1 MLVKIERFINRRIY
15 MILDI
20 SISGGR
26 MILDMQGKPIE
37 ELDDLDLSDVQ
48 LTGLESIARERP
60 KIIEAV
66 LPDYDVAAR
75 RNVIAYLAALAIGSS
90 HVYADSPNP
99 LFKQMRSL
107 LNRVSSDDLSR
118 RTFLTGGLAGI
129 LAACSPFSQ
138 TLITRHNDGYDS
150 PKSLHRPTG
159 PHITE
164 QDYPPMNSTI
174 LQDIPGDWNQVVKEG
189 SPGNMDIAA
198 KRDGSTKAVPAA
210 IGDVSAA
217 GYNSP
222 IGWYVIMRHGL
233 GFATQY
239 SHMKKVSGRIIKE
252 GIVQRGTILTPEDE
266 IGEAGNTG
274 TLAKG
279 WHHLAFSLKV
289 PPYAEPNNQ
298 YTTRNERTGQAAT
311 AHSADPARFAEYCV
325 AGKNVDGKRVKICNY
340 SVNYRQGKEY
350 DTATWEKD
358 KEFRRFLGGL
368 RQELSMPVAEFRG
381 LMQSVLYY
389 YHILLIEGK
398 LKKRFDGKLSAS
410 RADSYLEKLREF
422 KEFRGPILTAPIKN
436 PYKPELYRG

>member
-90 HVYADSPNP
+90 NVYADSPNP

-107 LNRVSSDDLSR
+107 LNRVSSDDLRR
-118 RTFLTGGLAGI
+118 RTL
-129 LAACSPFSQ
+129 
-138 TLITRHNDGYDS
+138 
-150 PKSLHRPTG
+150 
-159 PHITE
+159 
-164 QDYPPMNSTI
+164 
-174 LQDIPGDWNQVVKEG
+174 
-189 SPGNMDIAA
+189 
-198 KRDGSTKAVPAA
+198 
-210 IGDVSAA
+210 
-217 GYNSP
+217 
-222 IGWYVIMRHGL
+222 
-233 GFATQY
+233 
-239 SHMKKVSGRIIKE
+239 
-252 GIVQRGTILTPEDE
+252 LTPEDE

-325 AGKNVDGKRVKICNY
+325 VGKNVDGKRVKICNY

-389 YHILLIEGK
+389 YPILLIEGK

-410 RADSYLEKLREF
+410 RADSYLEKLS
-422 KEFRGPILTAPIKN
+422 
-436 PYKPELYRG
+436 ELW